1 MKRKRLLSIAVSS
14 ILAVSSLSAVTFTA
28 NAEETT
34 EAGAGTTEA
43 STEAETEATTEAA
56 TEPSTEATTEAPT
69 EQETIDPY
77 EDWVFVEDYYEVV
90 EWSGSGDL
98 TLTMDVSELGLE
110 FGSFYALYDYDL
122 NEIDSSY
129 YVLTMNGNDTLT
141 ITVKEELLMSLT
153 DGYYFIVAYFE
164 KVTLAPAFIVE
175 IPEKAEASAV
185 EQTTVK
191 KTGSPKTGVKGVGLA
206 AAMLSLSGAVA
217 FITRKRK

>member
-1 MKRKRLLSIAVSS
+1 MQYEIVSMKEKTVAGFAARTNNSSADMRKTIGGLWKRFYSS
-14 ILAVSSLSAVTFTA
+14 EGAALNAHKTNNKTLGIYTDYSSDENGDYTA
-28 NAEETT
+28 
-34 EAGAGTTEA
+34 
-43 STEAETEATTEAA
+43 
-56 TEPSTEATTEAPT
+56 
-69 EQETIDPY
+69 
-77 EDWVFVEDYYEVV
+77 
-90 EWSGSGDL
+90 
-98 TLTMDVSELGLE
+98 MDVSELGLE

-153 DGYYFIVAYFE
+153 DGYYFIVADFE